1 MLAEIFWDRI
11 EITAS
16 FSVFIRSQADRP
28 QESPCVA
35 GEWNGRQCQQ
45 VQSNT
50 CPGKNDFP
58 DLIASLKLGVT
69 SKVTHGRYSDSSL
82 RMQGQ
87 HEKGIQMYGSITERT
102 GKKLWRCYS
111 TAHHEAFVEL
121 QLSTVSPQT
130 GLEMIKGKAKKGNT
144 ENLCGS
150 YWEARD
156 SPTRTSSD
164 EGWEALKRFIKEE
177 KKLHWK
183 PRRNYLLWKT
193 EFENFF
199 CCF

>member
-102 GKKLWRCYS
+102 GKKLKMLQHS
-111 TAHHEAFVEL
+111 TSWGLCGTAAFHCL
-121 QLSTVSPQT
+121 TTNWT
-130 GLEMIKGKAKKGNT
+130 GNDKGKGKKGEYRKLVWVILRSQRFFNQDQQWWRM
-144 ENLCGS
+144 GS
-150 YWEARD
+150 FKEVHKARKKV
-156 SPTRTSSD
+156 T
-164 EGWEALKRFIKEE
+164 LKTKKE
-177 KKLHWK
+177 
-183 PRRNYLLWKT
+183 LLVV
-193 EFENFF
+193 EDRV
-199 CCF
+199 